1 MAFSVLKIK
10 GGTFRAP
17 GTRVLHLAM
26 PDYGAYITACPQTLD
41 DDVKP
46 GDTWLAEVHIQR
58 RTVFAQ
64 KTSPDALSALDEGL
78 QMLRAD
84 CVALIEEIDERF
96 NS

>member
-10 GGTFRAP
+10 DNTFSAP
-17 GTRVLHLAM
+17 GTRTIHIAM
-26 PDYGAYITACPQTLD
+26 PDYGAYVTAIPQTLD

-46 GDTWLAEVHIQR
+46 GDTWLAEVHIQT
-58 RTVFAQ
+58 RTVFDT

-84 CVALIEEIDERF
+84 CVALIAEIDERF
-96 NS
+96 ES